1 MIFFR
6 LRSDSAHIFSVFSG
20 GAIDRRKKI
29 SCSLIESVIY
39 ALVAMWSCLSVPWET
54 RMLFGQMKVPSNF
67 SPSRIS
73 LRIELFM
80 HHFTLSSSSPAI
92 GTCVIYEIS
101 VPSYSLHDRLNC
113 RSECWIHQKRKT
125 KL

>member
-1 MIFFR
+1 MILFR
-6 LRSDSAHIFSVFSG
+6 LRSDAAHIFSVFSG
-20 GAIDRRKKI
+20 GAIDTREKI
-29 SCSLIESVIY
+29 SRSLIESVIY

-54 RMLFGQMKVPSNF
+54 GMLFGLMKVPSNF

-92 GTCVIYEIS
+92 GTCVIYEI
-101 VPSYSLHDRLNC
+101 
-113 RSECWIHQKRKT
+113 
-125 KL
+125 